1 MKQCASFTKAVVAA
15 AIALCVKDGKFPWN
29 TPVKDILP
37 DFHTRSEVL
46 HEHMTLV
53 DCLSHRAGM
62 QSSLYWHGSMNNV
75 LISKENSMNFI
86 NDLKRVKPFRKEL
99 RLENLGSGTHVYFD
113 DGENLAKTYEA
124 LDDASVAEV
133 VPMLSRENC
142 DTSMSESPL
151 KQVSFLFSRKIAMNA
166 VSLHETSY
174 AIGWARVQTPGPM
187 GAIGLNAD
195 LLHPKPTAEVARG
208 HASHLMLY
216 HQGMMPGN
224 LAAVNLVPSTQ

>member
-1 MKQCASFTKAVVAA
+1 M
-15 AIALCVKDGKFPWN
+15 
-29 TPVKDILP
+29 
-37 DFHTRSEVL
+37 
-46 HEHMTLV
+46 
-53 DCLSHRAGM
+53 
-62 QSSLYWHGSMNNV
+62 
-75 LISKENSMNFI
+75 
-86 NDLKRVKPFRKEL
+86 
-99 RLENLGSGTHVYFD
+99 
-113 DGENLAKTYEA
+113 AKTYEA

-133 VPMLSRENC
+133 VPMLSGENR
-142 DTSMSESPL
+142 DTSMPESPL

-195 LLHPKPTAEVARG
+195 LLHPKPTPEVARG
-208 HASHLMLY
+208 HASHLILY